1 MSKKKVLVVA
11 ENHNLASGFGTY
23 AKNLLERL
31 HASGKYELA
40 EFAIYM
46 KTSEG
51 KDLPWKVYGNAPEDS
66 DPQEQKDLYN
76 SNANNQCGAWRFDKV
91 VLDFKPD
98 IVLSYRDPWMD
109 MFISKSPLLP
119 YFHWVW
125 MPTVDSDPQ
134 KQSWIEGFAKT
145 DAILCYSEFG
155 IKTLEKDGGHLLN
168 IKGCASPGI
177 DPKIY
182 KPYDKKQIRQELG
195 IDPEAN
201 IVGTVMRN
209 QKRKLFPEL
218 LKSFAKFLKQA
229 PPSIKDNTYLL
240 LHTSYPEKMGWNL
253 GYHISEEEV
262 GGKILT
268 TYVCRNCKRWRVDF
282 FRDSLNY
289 CPHCKSI
296 SCVMPSV
303 GMGLEVPDLV
313 KIYNI
318 MDLYI
323 QYAICE
329 GFGMPQVEATACGV
343 PIAASNY
350 SAMEDV
356 LKWTHGYPINIQK
369 MYRELE
375 TNAERVYPDNDHLIQ
390 ILNYHLTLSPEEKA
404 EKSKQVR
411 EATIARYDWDD
422 CAKVWMDYID
432 TYKPKQLQGHWDH
445 PPQLYQIPENVPDN
459 LTNDQFVEFVY
470 THILNESENAF
481 GYEATK
487 LVRDLNIGAQVEHG
501 IIEPINREKILER
514 FKQQAMNKLVVE
526 RIRGGGATLQN
537 DSFIEMANA
546 NEKSRS

>member
-1 MSKKKVLVVA
+1 MSKKKVLLVA

-31 HASGKYELA
+31 HASGKYEIA

-46 KTSEG
+46 KSSDG
-51 KDLPWKVYGNAPEDS
+51 KDVPWKVYGNAPED
-66 DPQEQKDLYN
+66 DEPDEHKQLYN
-76 SNANNQCGAWRFDKV
+76 SNPNNQFGAWRFDKV

-98 IVLSYRDPWMD
+98 IVLTYRDPWMD

-145 DAILCYSEFG
+145 DAVLCYSEFG
-155 IKTLEKDGGHLLN
+155 VKTLEKDAGHLLN
-168 IKGCASPGI
+168 VVGCASPGI

-182 KPYDKKQIRQELG
+182 KPYDKKQIREELG
-195 IDPEAN
+195 LDPNVN
-201 IVGTVMRN
+201 IIGTVMRN

-218 LKSFAKFLKQA
+218 IKSFSKFLKVA
-229 PPSIKDNTYLL
+229 PPEIKDNTYLL

-262 GGKILT
+262 GGKVLA
-268 TYVCRNCKRWRVDF
+268 TYVCKTCKRWRIDF

-289 CPHCKSI
+289 CPHCKTI

-313 KIYNI
+313 KVYNA
-318 MDLYI
+318 MDLYV

-343 PIAASNY
+343 PIASSNY

-356 LKWTHGYPINIQK
+356 LQWTKGYPVNIQK
-369 MYRELE
+369 MYREVE
-375 TNAERVYPDNDHLIQ
+375 TNAERVFPDNDHLVESMI
-390 ILNYHLTLSPEEKA
+390 NHLMLSPEEKQK
-404 EKSKQVR
+404 KSQEVR
-411 EATIARYDWDD
+411 DATVARYDWDD

-432 TYKPKQLQGHWDH
+432 TYKPKRLQGQWNA
-445 PPQLYQIPENVPDN
+445 PPRPLQIHEQAPEG
-459 LTNDQFVEFVY
+459 LTNEQFVEFLYNAV
-470 THILNESENAF
+470 LLEPDNAF

-487 LVRDLNIGAQVEHG
+487 LVRDLNIGAQVDHG
-501 IIEPINREKILER
+501 VIEPIDRGKLFERCLNQGKNKVILEKIR
-514 FKQQAMNKLVVE
+514 CGQAQLQKETFIEVAN
-526 RIRGGGATLQN
+526 QN
-537 DSFIEMANA
+537 D
-546 NEKSRS
+546 RS

>member
-1 MSKKKVLVVA
+1 MSKKKVLLVA
-11 ENHNLASGFGTY
+11 ENHKLASGFGTY

-46 KTSEG
+46 KSSDG
-51 KDLPWKVYGNAPEDS
+51 KDVPWKVYGNAPEDS
-66 DPQEQKDLYN
+66 EPDEHKQLYN
-76 SNANNQCGAWRFDKV
+76 SNPNNQFGAWRFDKV

-145 DAILCYSEFG
+145 DAVLCYSEFG
-155 IKTLEKDGGHLLN
+155 VKTLEKDAGHLLN
-168 IKGCASPGI
+168 VVGCASPGI

-182 KPYDKKQIRQELG
+182 KPYDKKEIREELG
-195 IDPEAN
+195 LDPNVN
-201 IVGTVMRN
+201 IIGTVMRN

-218 LKSFAKFLKQA
+218 IKSFAKFLKVA
-229 PPSIKDNTYLL
+229 PPEIKDNTYLL

-262 GGKILT
+262 GGKVLA
-268 TYVCRNCKRWRVDF
+268 TYICKTCGRGKIDF

-289 CPHCKSI
+289 CEHCKTI

-313 KIYNI
+313 KVYNA
-318 MDLYI
+318 MDLYV

-343 PIAASNY
+343 PIASTNY

-356 LKWTHGYPINIQK
+356 LQWTKGYPVNIQK
-369 MYRELE
+369 MYREVE
-375 TNAERVYPDNDHLIQ
+375 TNAERVFPDNDHLVEIM
-390 ILNYHLTLSPEEKA
+390 IKHLMLSPEEKQK
-404 EKSKQVR
+404 KSQEVR
-411 EATIARYDWDD
+411 DATVARYDWDD

-432 TYKPKQLQGHWDH
+432 TYKPQSLQGHWES
-445 PPQLYQIPENVPDN
+445 PPKLFQIPEDTPEN
-459 LTNDQFVEFVY
+459 LSNEQFVEFLYYNV
-470 THILNESENAF
+470 LNEPEDAF

-501 IIEPINREKILER
+501 VIEPIDREKI
-514 FKQQAMNKLVVE
+514 FNKCKQQAMNKIVVE
-526 RIRGGGATLQN
+526 KIRSGMANMQPEK
-537 DSFIEMANA
+537 FIELAN
-546 NEKSRS
+546 

>member
-1 MSKKKVLVVA
+1 MSKKKVLLVA

-40 EFAIYM
+40 EFCIYAP
-46 KTSEG
+46 TSMG
-51 KDLPWKVYGNAPEDS
+51 KDLPWKFYGNAPES
-66 DPQEQKDLYN
+66 EDPKEQHDLYN
-76 SNANNQCGAWRFDKV
+76 SNPNNQFGAWRFDKV

-98 IVLSYRDPWMD
+98 IVLTYRDPWMD

-145 DAILCYSEFG
+145 SAILCYSEFG
-155 IKTLEKDGGHLLN
+155 VKTLEKDAGHLLN
-168 IKGCASPGI
+168 IQGCASPGI

-182 KPYDKKQIRQELG
+182 KPYNKQQIRQELG
-195 IDPEAN
+195 IDPNIN

-218 LKSFAKFLKQA
+218 IKSFSQFLKVA
-229 PPSIKDNTYLL
+229 PPEIKDNTFLL

-253 GYHISEEEV
+253 GYHISEEGV
-262 GGKILT
+262 GGKVLA
-268 TYVCRNCKRWRVDF
+268 TYVCRTCKKYRVDF
-282 FRDSLNY
+282 FRDSLNF
-289 CPHCKSI
+289 CPHCKTI

-303 GMGLEVPDLV
+303 SMGLEVPDLV
-313 KIYNI
+313 KVYNV

-343 PIAASNY
+343 PIASSDY

-356 LKWTHGYPINIQK
+356 LRWTKGYPIKIQK

-375 TNAERVYPDNDHLIQ
+375 TNAERVFPDNDHLVEIM
-390 ILNYHLTLSPEEKA
+390 IKHLMLSPEEKA
-404 EKSKQVR
+404 TKSKEVR
-411 EATIARYDWDD
+411 DATVARYDWDD
-422 CAKVWMDYID
+422 CAKVWMNYID
-432 TYKPKQLQGHWDH
+432 TYKSHGLQGHWNN
-445 PPQLYQIPENVPDN
+445 PPQLFEIPQEIPPNLDNEN
-459 LTNDQFVEFVY
+459 FVEFLY
-470 THILNESENAF
+470 TQVVNQPDDSF

-487 LVRDLNIGAQVEHG
+487 LVRDLNIGAIVDHG
-501 IIEPINREKILER
+501 IVEPINRNSIFER
-514 FKQQAMNKLVVE
+514 YKQQAHNKLVVE
-526 RIRGGGATLQN
+526 QLRSGMASMEQ
-537 DSFIEMANA
+537 DSFIKAA
-546 NEKSRS
+546 NENETN

>member
-1 MSKKKVLVVA
+1 MTKKKVLLVA
-11 ENHNLASGFGTY
+11 ENHKLASGFGTY

-31 HASGKYELA
+31 HASDKYELA
-40 EFAIYM
+40 EFGIYAN
-46 KTSEG
+46 SSLG
-51 KDLPWKVYGNAPEDS
+51 KEVPWKFYPNAPDEDE
-66 DPQEQKDLYN
+66 PKEHKDMYN
-76 SNANNQCGAWRFDKV
+76 GNPNNQFGAWRFDKV

-155 IKTLEKDGGHLLN
+155 VKTLEKDAGHLVN

-195 IDPEAN
+195 LDPNIN

-218 LKSFAKFLKQA
+218 IKSFAKFLKVA
-229 PPSIKDNTYLL
+229 PPEIKDNTYLL
-240 LHTSYPEKMGWNL
+240 LHTSYPEKQGWNL
-253 GYHISEEEV
+253 GYHISEEGV
-262 GGKILT
+262 GGRVLS
-268 TYVCRNCKRWRVDF
+268 TYICRTCGSYKVDF

-289 CPHCKSI
+289 CDSCKAI
-296 SCVMPSV
+296 SSVMPSV
-303 GMGLEVPDLV
+303 AVGLEVPDLV
-313 KIYNI
+313 KIYNA
-318 MDLYI
+318 MDLYV

-343 PIAASNY
+343 PIASTNY

-356 LKWTHGYPINIQK
+356 VEWTKGYPINIQK

-375 TNAERVYPDNDHLIQ
+375 TNAERVFPDNDHLIEIMIQ
-390 ILNYHLTLSPEEKA
+390 HLMLSPEEKA
-404 EKSKQVR
+404 AKSQEVR
-411 EATIARYDWDD
+411 EATVARYDWDD

-432 TYKPKQLQGHWDH
+432 TYKPKGLQGKWSV
-445 PPQLYQIPENVPDN
+445 PPRPLQVPEEIQPNLDN
-459 LTNDQFVEFVY
+459 NQFVEWLFNSVI
-470 THILNESENAF
+470 HEPESAF

-487 LVRDLNIGAQVEHG
+487 LVRDLNIGAVVEHG
-501 IIEPINREKILER
+501 IVEPINRENIFNQ
-514 FKQQAMNKLVVE
+514 FKSRAQNQVVVDKLRVGE
-526 RIRGGGATLQN
+526 LSLQ
-537 DSFIEMANA
+537 SEKFIEVAN
-546 NEKSRS
+546 NGKKD

>member
-1 MSKKKVLVVA
+1 MSKKKVLLVA
-11 ENHNLASGFGTY
+11 ENHKLASGFGTY

-46 KTSEG
+46 KSSDG
-51 KDLPWKVYGNAPEDS
+51 HDVPWKVYGNAPEDS
-66 DPQEQKDLYN
+66 EPDEHKQLYN
-76 SNANNQCGAWRFDKV
+76 SNPNNQFGAWRFDKV

-145 DAILCYSEFG
+145 DAVLCYSEFG
-155 IKTLEKDGGHLLN
+155 VKTLEKDAGHLLN
-168 IKGCASPGI
+168 VVGCASPGI

-182 KPYDKKQIRQELG
+182 KPYDKKEIREELG
-195 IDPEAN
+195 LDPNVN
-201 IVGTVMRN
+201 IIGTVMRN

-218 LKSFAKFLKQA
+218 IKSFAKFLKVA
-229 PPSIKDNTYLL
+229 PPEIKDNTYLL

-262 GGKILT
+262 GGKVLA
-268 TYVCRNCKRWRVDF
+268 TYICKTCGRWKIDF

-289 CPHCKSI
+289 CEHCKTI

-313 KIYNI
+313 KVYNA
-318 MDLYI
+318 MDLYV

-343 PIAASNY
+343 PIASTNY

-356 LKWTHGYPINIQK
+356 LQWTKGYPVNIQK
-369 MYRELE
+369 MYREVE
-375 TNAERVYPDNDHLIQ
+375 TNAERVFPDNDHLVEIM
-390 ILNYHLTLSPEEKA
+390 IKHLMLSPEEKQK
-404 EKSKQVR
+404 KSQEVR
-411 EATIARYDWDD
+411 DATVARYDWDD

-432 TYKPKQLQGHWDH
+432 TYKPQSLQGHWES
-445 PPQLYQIPENVPDN
+445 PPKLFQIPEDTPEN
-459 LTNDQFVEFVY
+459 LSNEQFVEFLYYNV
-470 THILNESENAF
+470 LNEPEDAF

-501 IIEPINREKILER
+501 VIEPIDREKI
-514 FKQQAMNKLVVE
+514 FNKCKQQAMNKIVVE
-526 RIRGGGATLQN
+526 KIRSGMANMQPEK
-537 DSFIEMANA
+537 FIELAN
-546 NEKSRS
+546 

>member
-1 MSKKKVLVVA
+1 MSKKKVLLVA

-31 HASGKYELA
+31 HASGKYEVA

-46 KTSEG
+46 KTSDG
-51 KDLPWKVYGNAPEDS
+51 KDLPWKVYGNAPED
-66 DPQEQKDLYN
+66 DEPQEQKDLYN
-76 SNANNQCGAWRFDKV
+76 SNANNQFGAWRFDKV

-155 IKTLEKDGGHLLN
+155 IKTLEKDAGHLLN

-195 IDPEAN
+195 LDPNVN

-218 LKSFAKFLKQA
+218 IKSFAKFLKVA
-229 PPSIKDNTYLL
+229 PPEIKDNTYLL

-253 GYHISEEEV
+253 GYHISEEGV
-262 GGKILT
+262 GGKVLT
-268 TYVCRNCKRWRVDF
+268 TYVCKNCKKWRVDF

-289 CPHCKSI
+289 CKDCNSI

-303 GMGLEVPDLV
+303 GLGLNVEDLV
-313 KIYNI
+313 KVYNI
-318 MDLYI
+318 MDLYV

-343 PIAASNY
+343 PIASTNY

-356 LKWTHGYPINIQK
+356 LQWTKGYPIKIQK

-375 TNAERVYPDNDHLIQ
+375 TNAERVFPDNDHLVEIM
-390 ILNYHLTLSPEEKA
+390 INHLMLSPEEKA
-404 EKSKQVR
+404 AKSQEVR
-411 EATIARYDWDD
+411 QATIERYDWDD
-422 CAKVWMDYID
+422 CAKAWMDYID
-432 TYKPKQLQGHWDH
+432 TYKPHNLQGVWDN
-445 PPQLYQIPENVPDN
+445 PPTLFNIPEQMPQNLGHEQFVQYLYQDIIHEPDSA
-459 LTNDQFVEFVY
+459 Y
-470 THILNESENAF
+470 

-487 LVRDLNIGAQVEHG
+487 LIRDLNIGAIVEHG
-501 IIEPINREKILER
+501 VIEPVNKDQIFQRYK
-514 FKQQAMNKLVVE
+514 AMAQNKLVVE
-526 RIRGGGATLQN
+526 KIRSGMATLQN
-537 DSFIEMANA
+537 DTFIEMANE
-546 NEKSRS
+546 NDRN

>member
-1 MSKKKVLVVA
+1 MSKKKVLLVA

-40 EFAIYM
+40 EFGIYAN
-46 KTSEG
+46 TSMAKEV
-51 KDLPWKVYGNAPEDS
+51 PWKFYANAPDED
-66 DPQEQKDLYN
+66 DPQDQKDFYN
-76 SNANNQCGAWRFDKV
+76 SNANNQFGGWRFDKV
-91 VLDFKPD
+91 ILDFKPD

-134 KQSWIEGFAKT
+134 KQGWIEGFAKT

-155 IKTLEKDGGHLLN
+155 IKTLEKDAGHLLN

-182 KPYDKKQIRQELG
+182 KPYDKKEIRRELG
-195 IDPEAN
+195 LREDVN

-218 LKSFAKFLKQA
+218 IKSFAKFLKVA
-229 PPSIKDNTYLL
+229 PPEIKDNTYLF

-253 GYHISEEEV
+253 GYHIAEEGV
-262 GGKILT
+262 GGRVLT
-268 TYVCRNCKRWRVDF
+268 TYVCKNCKKWKIDL

-289 CPHCKSI
+289 CDSCKSI
-296 SCVMPSV
+296 SAVMPSV
-303 GMGLEVPDLV
+303 AFGLEVPDLV
-313 KIYNI
+313 KIYNA
-318 MDLYI
+318 MDLYV

-343 PIAASNY
+343 PIASTNY

-356 LKWTHGYPINIQK
+356 LEWTKGYPIRIQK

-375 TNAERVYPDNDHLIQ
+375 TNAERVFPDNDHLVEI
-390 ILNYHLTLSPEEKA
+390 IINHLMLSPEEKA
-404 EKSKQVR
+404 KKSQEVR
-411 EATIARYDWDD
+411 DATVARYDWDD
-422 CAKVWMDYID
+422 CAKAWMDYID
-432 TYKPKQLQGHWDH
+432 TYNPKGLQGKWNA
-445 PPQLYQIPENVPDN
+445 PPQIFNIPDKMPENLN
-459 LTNDQFVEFVY
+459 NTQFVEWLF
-470 THILNESENAF
+470 NEVQNEPNNAF

-487 LVRDLNIGAQVEHG
+487 LLRDLNIGAIVEHG
-501 IIEPINREKILER
+501 IVQPINRQKVFEDFQKKGENRNLVEKLRVKMVAITPD
-514 FKQQAMNKLVVE
+514 K
-526 RIRGGGATLQN
+526 
-537 DSFIEMANA
+537 FIEVA
-546 NEKSRS
+546 NEKN

>member
-1 MSKKKVLVVA
+1 MSKKKVLLVA
-11 ENHNLASGFGTY
+11 ENQKLASGFGTY

-46 KTSEG
+46 KSSDG
-51 KDLPWKVYGNAPEDS
+51 KDVPWKVYGNAPEDS
-66 DPQEQKDLYN
+66 EPDEHKQLYI
-76 SNANNQCGAWRFDKV
+76 SNPNNQFGAWRFDKV

-145 DAILCYSEFG
+145 DAVLCYSEFG
-155 IKTLEKDGGHLLN
+155 VKTLEKDAGHLLN
-168 IKGCASPGI
+168 VVGCASPGI

-182 KPYDKKQIRQELG
+182 KPYDKKEIREELG
-195 IDPEAN
+195 LDPNVN
-201 IVGTVMRN
+201 IIGTVMRN

-218 LKSFAKFLKQA
+218 IKSFAKFLKVA
-229 PPSIKDNTYLL
+229 PPEIKDNTYLL

-262 GGKILT
+262 GGKVLA
-268 TYVCRNCKRWRVDF
+268 TYICKTCGRWKIDF

-289 CPHCKSI
+289 CEHCKTI

-313 KIYNI
+313 KVYNA
-318 MDLYI
+318 MDLYV

-343 PIAASNY
+343 PIASTNY

-356 LKWTHGYPINIQK
+356 LQWTKGYPVNIQK
-369 MYRELE
+369 MYREVE
-375 TNAERVYPDNDHLIQ
+375 TNAERVFPDNDHLVEIM
-390 ILNYHLTLSPEEKA
+390 IKHLMLSPEEKQK
-404 EKSKQVR
+404 KSQEVR
-411 EATIARYDWDD
+411 DATVARYDWDD

-432 TYKPKQLQGHWDH
+432 TYKPQSLQGHWES
-445 PPQLYQIPENVPDN
+445 PPKLFQIPEDTPEN
-459 LTNDQFVEFVY
+459 LSNEQFVEFLYYNV
-470 THILNESENAF
+470 LNEPEDAF

-501 IIEPINREKILER
+501 VIEPIDREKI
-514 FKQQAMNKLVVE
+514 FNKCKQQAMNKIVVE
-526 RIRGGGATLQN
+526 KIRSGMANMQPEK
-537 DSFIEMANA
+537 FIELAN
-546 NEKSRS
+546 

>member
-1 MSKKKVLVVA
+1 MSKKKVLLVA
-11 ENHNLASGFGTY
+11 ENQNLASGFGTY

-31 HASGKYELA
+31 HASGKYEIA

-46 KTSEG
+46 KSSDG
-51 KDLPWKVYGNAPEDS
+51 KDVPWKVYGNAPEDS
-66 DPQEQKDLYN
+66 EPDEHKQLYN
-76 SNANNQCGAWRFDKV
+76 SNPNNQFGAWRFDKV

-145 DAILCYSEFG
+145 DAVLCYSEFG
-155 IKTLEKDGGHLLN
+155 VKTLEKDAGHLLN
-168 IKGCASPGI
+168 VAGCASPGI

-182 KPYDKKQIRQELG
+182 KPYDKKQIREELG
-195 IDPEAN
+195 LDPNVN
-201 IVGTVMRN
+201 IIGTVMRN

-218 LKSFAKFLKQA
+218 IKSFAKFLKVA
-229 PPSIKDNTYLL
+229 PPEIKDNTYLL

-262 GGKILT
+262 GGKVLA
-268 TYVCRNCKRWRVDF
+268 TYICKTCGRWKIDF

-289 CPHCKSI
+289 CEHCKTI

-303 GMGLEVPDLV
+303 GMGLKVPDLV
-313 KIYNI
+313 KIYNA
-318 MDLYI
+318 MDLYV

-343 PIAASNY
+343 PIASSNY

-356 LKWTHGYPINIQK
+356 VRWTKGYPINIQK
-369 MYRELE
+369 MYREVE
-375 TNAERVYPDNDHLIQ
+375 TNAERVFPDNDHLVDTMIK
-390 ILNYHLTLSPEEKA
+390 HLMLSPEEKQK
-404 EKSKQVR
+404 KSQEVR
-411 EATIARYDWDD
+411 DATVSRYDWDD

-432 TYKPKQLQGHWDH
+432 TYKPKILQGKWDA
-445 PPQLYQIPENVPDN
+445 PPRPMQIHEKAPEG
-459 LTNDQFVEFVY
+459 LTNEQFVEFIYNAV
-470 THILNESENAF
+470 LLEPDNAF

-501 IIEPINREKILER
+501 VIEPIDREKLFERSLNQGKNKVILEKLR
-514 FKQQAMNKLVVE
+514 CGQAQ
-526 RIRGGGATLQN
+526 LQEET
-537 DSFIEMANA
+537 FIKVA
-546 NEKSRS
+546 NENDRS

>member
-1 MSKKKVLVVA
+1 MSKKKVLLVA

-40 EFAIYM
+40 EFCIYAPPSM
-46 KTSEG
+46 G
-51 KDLPWKVYGNAPEDS
+51 KEVPWKFYGNAPEES
-66 DPQEQKDLYN
+66 DPQDQKDLYN
-76 SNANNQCGAWRFDKV
+76 GNPNNQFGAWRFDKV

-98 IVLSYRDPWMD
+98 IVLTYRDPWMD

-155 IKTLEKDGGHLLN
+155 IKTLEKDAGHLLN
-168 IKGCASPGI
+168 VVGCASPGI

-195 IDPEAN
+195 LLPDIN

-218 LKSFAKFLKQA
+218 IKSFSKFLKVA
-229 PPSIKDNTYLL
+229 PPEIKDNTYLL

-253 GYHISEEEV
+253 GYHISEEEI
-262 GGKILT
+262 GGKVLS
-268 TYVCRNCKRWRVDF
+268 TYICKNCKKWRIDF

-289 CPHCKSI
+289 CHDCKAI

-313 KIYNI
+313 KIYNV
-318 MDLYI
+318 MDLYV

-343 PIAASNY
+343 PIASSNY

-356 LKWTHGYPINIQK
+356 IEWTKGYPIKIQK

-375 TNAERVYPDNDHLIQ
+375 TNAERVFPDNDHLVETMIH
-390 ILNYHLTLSPEEKA
+390 HLMLSTEEKA
-404 EKSKQVR
+404 NKSAEVR
-411 EATIARYDWDD
+411 QATIERYDWDD

-432 TYKPKQLQGHWDH
+432 TYTPKKLQGKWNA
-445 PPQLYQIPENVPDN
+445 PPHLFNIPSNMPEN
-459 LTNDQFVEFVY
+459 LSNDQFVEFLYSNV
-470 THILNESENAF
+470 LNEPENTY

-487 LVRDLNIGAQVEHG
+487 LVRDLNIGAVVDHGVVEPIKRENIFNQYKTRG
-501 IIEPINREKILER
+501 ENKLIIEKIR
-514 FKQQAMNKLVVE
+514 CGIASMAPDK
-526 RIRGGGATLQN
+526 
-537 DSFIEMANA
+537 FIEVANG
-546 NEKSRS
+546 K

>member
-1 MSKKKVLVVA
+1 MSKKKVLLVA
-11 ENHNLASGFGTY
+11 ENHKLASGFGTY

-46 KTSEG
+46 KSSDG
-51 KDLPWKVYGNAPEDS
+51 KDVPWKVYGNAPEDS
-66 DPQEQKDLYN
+66 EPDEHKQLYN
-76 SNANNQCGAWRFDKV
+76 SNPNNQFGAWRFDKV

-145 DAILCYSEFG
+145 DAVLCYSEFG
-155 IKTLEKDGGHLLN
+155 VKTLEKDAGHLLN
-168 IKGCASPGI
+168 VVGCASPGI

-182 KPYDKKQIRQELG
+182 KPYDKKEIREELG
-195 IDPEAN
+195 LDPNVN
-201 IVGTVMRN
+201 IIGTVMRN

-218 LKSFAKFLKQA
+218 IKSFAKFLKVA
-229 PPSIKDNTYLL
+229 PPEIKDNTYLL

-253 GYHISEEEV
+253 GYHISEEQV
-262 GGKILT
+262 GGKVLA
-268 TYVCRNCKRWRVDF
+268 TYICKTCKRWRIDF

-289 CPHCKSI
+289 CPHCKTI

-313 KIYNI
+313 KVYNA
-318 MDLYI
+318 MDLYV

-343 PIAASNY
+343 PIASANY

-356 LKWTHGYPINIQK
+356 LQWTKGYPVNIQK
-369 MYRELE
+369 MYREVE
-375 TNAERVYPDNDHLIQ
+375 TNAERVFPDNDHLVEIM
-390 ILNYHLTLSPEEKA
+390 IKHLMLSPEEKQK
-404 EKSKQVR
+404 KSQEVR
-411 EATIARYDWDD
+411 DATVARYDWDD

-432 TYKPKQLQGHWDH
+432 TYKPKKLQGQWNA
-445 PPQLYQIPENVPDN
+445 PPRPLQIHEQVPEG
-459 LTNDQFVEFVY
+459 LTNEQFVEFLYNAV
-470 THILNESENAF
+470 LLEPDNAF

-487 LVRDLNIGAQVEHG
+487 LVRDLNIGAQVDHG
-501 IIEPINREKILER
+501 VIEPIDRDKLFETFLNQGKNKIIVEKIR
-514 FKQQAMNKLVVE
+514 CGQAQ
-526 RIRGGGATLQN
+526 LQKET
-537 DSFIEMANA
+537 FIEVANH
-546 NEKSRS
+546 NDRS

>member
-40 EFAIYM
+40 EFGIYM

-51 KDLPWKVYGNAPEDS
+51 KNVPWKLYGNAPEDD

-76 SNANNQCGAWRFDKV
+76 SNANNQFGAWRFDKV
-91 VLDFKPD
+91 ILDFKPD

-109 MFISKSPLLP
+109 MYISKSPLLP
-119 YFHWVW
+119 FFHWVW

-155 IKTLEKDGGHLLN
+155 EKTLEKDAGHLLN
-168 IKGCASPGI
+168 VIGCASPGI
-177 DPKIY
+177 DPNIY

-195 IDPEAN
+195 LDPNIN

-218 LKSFAKFLKQA
+218 IKSFSKFLKTA
-229 PPSIKDNTYLL
+229 PPEIKDNTYLL

-262 GGKILT
+262 GGKILA
-268 TYVCRNCKRWRVDF
+268 TYVCKSCRKWRVDF

-289 CPHCKSI
+289 CPDCKSI

-313 KIYNI
+313 KIYNA
-318 MDLYI
+318 MDLYV

-343 PIAASNY
+343 PIASTDY

-356 LKWTHGYPINIQK
+356 LQWTKGYPIRIQK

-375 TNAERVYPDNDHLIQ
+375 TNAERVFPDNDHLVEIM
-390 ILNYHLTLSPEEKA
+390 INHLMLSPDEKA
-404 EKSKQVR
+404 AKSQEVR
-411 EATIARYDWDD
+411 DATVARYDWDD

-432 TYKPKQLQGHWDH
+432 TYKPKELQGRWDA
-445 PPQLYQIPENVPDN
+445 PPMYGPIPEQMPEGLANE
-459 LTNDQFVEFVY
+459 QFVEY
-470 THILNESENAF
+470 LYNAVLLEPNNSF

-487 LVRDLNIGAQVEHG
+487 LVRDLNIGAVVDHG
-501 IIEPINREKILER
+501 IVEPINRESVLQKCINQG
-514 FKQQAMNKLVVE
+514 KNKAIVDS
-526 RIRGGGATLQN
+526 IRSGRATLQQ
-537 DSFIEMANA
+537 DRFIKEA
-546 NEKSRS
+546 NENYGH

>member
-1 MSKKKVLVVA
+1 MSKKKVLLVA

-46 KTSEG
+46 KSSDG
-51 KDLPWKVYGNAPEDS
+51 KDVPWKVYGNAPEDNEP
-66 DPQEQKDLYN
+66 DEQKQLYN
-76 SNANNQCGAWRFDKV
+76 SNPNNQFGAWRFDKV

-155 IKTLEKDGGHLLN
+155 EKTLEKDAGHLLN
-168 IKGCASPGI
+168 VKGCASPGI

-195 IDPEAN
+195 LDPNVN

-218 LKSFAKFLKQA
+218 IKSFSKFLKVA
-229 PPSIKDNTYLL
+229 PPEIKDNTYLL

-268 TYVCRNCKRWRVDF
+268 TYVCKNCKKWRVDF

-289 CPHCKSI
+289 CPDCKTI

-303 GMGLEVPDLV
+303 GMGLEVSDLV
-313 KIYNI
+313 KIYNS
-318 MDLYI
+318 MDLYV

-343 PIAASNY
+343 PIASTNY

-356 LKWTHGYPINIQK
+356 LEWTKGYPIRIQK

-375 TNAERVYPDNDHLIQ
+375 TNAERVFPDNDHLVEIM
-390 ILNYHLTLSPEEKA
+390 INHLMLSPEEKA
-404 EKSKQVR
+404 AKSQEVR
-411 EATIARYDWDD
+411 EATVARYDWDD

-432 TYKPKQLQGHWDH
+432 TYEATGLQGRWNA
-445 PPQLYQIPENVPDN
+445 PPRAIQLHEQMPEG
-459 LTNDQFVEFVY
+459 LTNEQFVEFLYNAV
-470 THILNESENAF
+470 LLEPDNAF

-487 LVRDLNIGAQVEHG
+487 LVRDLNIGAVVEHG
-501 IIEPINREKILER
+501 VIEPIDRQKLFERSLNQGKNKIVVEKIR
-514 FKQQAMNKLVVE
+514 SGQAQLQPDTFIEVAN
-526 RIRGGGATLQN
+526 QN
-537 DSFIEMANA
+537 D
-546 NEKSRS
+546 RS

>member
-1 MSKKKVLVVA
+1 MTKKKVLLVA
-11 ENHNLASGFGTY
+11 ENHKLASGFGTY

-31 HASGKYELA
+31 HASDKYELA
-40 EFAIYM
+40 EFGIYAN
-46 KTSEG
+46 SSLG
-51 KDLPWKVYGNAPEDS
+51 KEVPWKFYPNAPDEDE
-66 DPQEQKDLYN
+66 PKEHKDMYN
-76 SNANNQCGAWRFDKV
+76 GNPNNQFGAWRFDKV

-155 IKTLEKDGGHLLN
+155 VKTLEKDAGHLVN

-195 IDPEAN
+195 LDPNIN

-218 LKSFAKFLKQA
+218 IKSFAKFLKVA
-229 PPSIKDNTYLL
+229 PPEIKDNTYLL
-240 LHTSYPEKMGWNL
+240 LHTSYPEKQGWNL
-253 GYHISEEEV
+253 GYHISEEGV
-262 GGKILT
+262 GGRVLS
-268 TYVCRNCKRWRVDF
+268 TYICRTCGNYKVDF

-289 CPHCKSI
+289 CDSCKAI
-296 SCVMPSV
+296 SSVMPSV
-303 GMGLEVPDLV
+303 AVGLEVPDLV
-313 KIYNI
+313 KIYNA
-318 MDLYI
+318 MDLYV

-343 PIAASNY
+343 PIASTNY

-356 LKWTHGYPINIQK
+356 VEWTKGYPINIQK

-375 TNAERVYPDNDHLIQ
+375 TNAERVFPDNDHLIEIMIQ
-390 ILNYHLTLSPEEKA
+390 YLMLSPEEKA
-404 EKSKQVR
+404 AKSQEVR
-411 EATIARYDWDD
+411 KATVARYDWDD

-432 TYKPKQLQGHWDH
+432 TYKPKGLQGKWSV
-445 PPQLYQIPENVPDN
+445 PPRPLQVPEEIPPNLDN
-459 LTNDQFVEFVY
+459 NQFVEWLFNSVI
-470 THILNESENAF
+470 HEPESAF

-487 LVRDLNIGAQVEHG
+487 LVRDLNIGAVVEHG
-501 IIEPINREKILER
+501 IVEPINRENIFNQ
-514 FKQQAMNKLVVE
+514 FKSRAQNQVVVDKLRVGE
-526 RIRGGGATLQN
+526 LSLQ
-537 DSFIEMANA
+537 SEKFIEVAN
-546 NEKSRS
+546 NGKKD

>member
-1 MSKKKVLVVA
+1 MSKKKVLLVA
-11 ENHNLASGFGTY
+11 ENHKLASGFGTY

-40 EFAIYM
+40 EFGIYCNSSM
-46 KTSEG
+46 AKEV
-51 KDLPWKVYGNAPEDS
+51 PWKFYPNAPDED
-66 DPQEQKDLYN
+66 DPQEQKDIYN
-76 SNANNQCGAWRFDKV
+76 GNPNNQFGAWRFDKV

-145 DAILCYSEFG
+145 DAVLCYSEFG
-155 IKTLEKDGGHLLN
+155 EKTLEKDAGHLLN
-168 IKGCASPGI
+168 VVGCASPGI

-195 IDPEAN
+195 LDPNIN

-218 LKSFAKFLKQA
+218 IKSFAQFLKVA
-229 PPSIKDNTYLL
+229 PPEIKDNTYLL
-240 LHTSYPEKMGWNL
+240 LHTSYPEKQGWNL
-253 GYHISEEEV
+253 GYHISEEGV
-262 GGKILT
+262 GGRVLS
-268 TYVCRNCKRWRVDF
+268 TYICKTCGRWKVDF
-282 FRDSLNY
+282 FRDTLNY
-289 CPHCKSI
+289 CEHCKTI

-303 GMGLEVPDLV
+303 AMGLEVPDLV

-318 MDLYI
+318 MDLYV

-343 PIAASNY
+343 PIASSNY

-356 LKWTHGYPINIQK
+356 LRWTKGYPINIQK

-375 TNAERVYPDNDHLIQ
+375 TNAERVFPDNDHLVEIM
-390 ILNYHLTLSPEEKA
+390 INHLMLSPEEKLK
-404 EKSKQVR
+404 KSQEVR
-411 EATIARYDWDD
+411 EATVARYDWDD

-432 TYKPKQLQGHWDH
+432 TYKPKMLQGKWSI
-445 PPQLYQIPENVPDN
+445 PPRPMEIPNSIPDN
-459 LTNDQFVEFVY
+459 LDNNQFVEWLYNAVL
-470 THILNESENAF
+470 HQPESAF

-487 LVRDLNIGAQVEHG
+487 LVRDLNIGAIVDHG
-501 IIEPINREKILER
+501 VVEPIDRNQIFQQHKMRAENKAVTDKIRTGQLALAPEK
-514 FKQQAMNKLVVE
+514 
-526 RIRGGGATLQN
+526 
-537 DSFIEMANA
+537 FIGVANGQK
-546 NEKSRS
+546 N

>member
-1 MSKKKVLVVA
+1 MSKKKVLLVA

-46 KTSEG
+46 KSSDG
-51 KDLPWKVYGNAPEDS
+51 KDVPWKVYGNAPEDNEP
-66 DPQEQKDLYN
+66 DEQKQLYN
-76 SNANNQCGAWRFDKV
+76 SNPNNQFGAWRFDKV

-109 MFISKSPLLP
+109 MYISKSPLLP

-155 IKTLEKDGGHLLN
+155 EKTLEKDAGHLLN
-168 IKGCASPGI
+168 VKGCASPGI

-195 IDPEAN
+195 LDPNVN

-218 LKSFAKFLKQA
+218 IKSFSKFLKVA
-229 PPSIKDNTYLL
+229 PPEIKDNTYLL

-268 TYVCRNCKRWRVDF
+268 TYVCKNCKKWRVDF

-289 CPHCKSI
+289 CPNCKTI

-303 GMGLEVPDLV
+303 GMGLEVSDLV
-313 KIYNI
+313 KIYNS
-318 MDLYI
+318 MDLYV

-343 PIAASNY
+343 PIASTNY

-356 LKWTHGYPINIQK
+356 LEWTKGYPIRIQK

-375 TNAERVYPDNDHLIQ
+375 TNAERVFPDNDHLVEIM
-390 ILNYHLTLSPEEKA
+390 INHLMLSPEEKA
-404 EKSKQVR
+404 AKSQEVR
-411 EATIARYDWDD
+411 EATVARYDWDD

-432 TYKPKQLQGHWDH
+432 TYEATGLQGRWNA
-445 PPQLYQIPENVPDN
+445 PPRAMQLHEQMPEG
-459 LTNDQFVEFVY
+459 LTNEQFVEFLYNAV
-470 THILNESENAF
+470 LLEPDNAF

-487 LVRDLNIGAQVEHG
+487 LVRDLNIGAVVEHG
-501 IIEPINREKILER
+501 VIEPIDRQKLFERSLNQGKNKIVVEKIR
-514 FKQQAMNKLVVE
+514 SGQAQLQPDTFIEVAN
-526 RIRGGGATLQN
+526 QN
-537 DSFIEMANA
+537 D
-546 NEKSRS
+546 RS

>member
-1 MSKKKVLVVA
+1 MTKKKVLLVA
-11 ENHNLASGFGTY
+11 ENHKLASGFGTY

-31 HASGKYELA
+31 HASDKYELA
-40 EFAIYM
+40 EFGIYAN
-46 KTSEG
+46 SSLG
-51 KDLPWKVYGNAPEDS
+51 KEVPWKFYPNAPDEDE
-66 DPQEQKDLYN
+66 PKEHKDMYN
-76 SNANNQCGAWRFDKV
+76 GNPNNQFGAWRFDKV

-155 IKTLEKDGGHLLN
+155 VKTLEKDAGHLVN

-195 IDPEAN
+195 LDPNIN

-218 LKSFAKFLKQA
+218 IKSFAKFLKVA
-229 PPSIKDNTYLL
+229 PPEIKDNTYLL
-240 LHTSYPEKMGWNL
+240 LHTSYPEKQGWNL
-253 GYHISEEEV
+253 GYHISEEGV
-262 GGKILT
+262 GGRVLS
-268 TYVCRNCKRWRVDF
+268 TYICRTCGNYKVDF

-289 CPHCKSI
+289 CDSCKAI
-296 SCVMPSV
+296 SSVMPSV
-303 GMGLEVPDLV
+303 AVGLEVPDLV
-313 KIYNI
+313 KIYNA
-318 MDLYI
+318 MDLYV

-343 PIAASNY
+343 PIASTNY

-356 LKWTHGYPINIQK
+356 VEWTKGYPINIQK

-375 TNAERVYPDNDHLIQ
+375 TNAERVFPDNDHLIEIMIQ
-390 ILNYHLTLSPEEKA
+390 YLMLSPEEKA
-404 EKSKQVR
+404 AKSQEVR
-411 EATIARYDWDD
+411 EATVARYDWDD

-432 TYKPKQLQGHWDH
+432 TYKPKGLQGKWSV
-445 PPQLYQIPENVPDN
+445 PPRPLQVPEEIPPNLDN
-459 LTNDQFVEFVY
+459 NQFVEWLFNSVI
-470 THILNESENAF
+470 HEPESAF

-487 LVRDLNIGAQVEHG
+487 LVRDLNIGAVVEHG
-501 IIEPINREKILER
+501 IVEPINRENIFNQ
-514 FKQQAMNKLVVE
+514 FKSRAQNQVVVDKLRVGE
-526 RIRGGGATLQN
+526 LSLQ
-537 DSFIEMANA
+537 SEKFIEVANG
-546 NEKSRS
+546 KKD

>member
-40 EFAIYM
+40 EFGIYM

-51 KDLPWKVYGNAPEDS
+51 KNVPWKLYGNAPEDD

-76 SNANNQCGAWRFDKV
+76 SNANNQFGAWRFDKV
-91 VLDFKPD
+91 ILDFKPD

-109 MFISKSPLLP
+109 MYISKSPLLP
-119 YFHWVW
+119 FFHWVW

-155 IKTLEKDGGHLLN
+155 EKTLEKDAGHLLN
-168 IKGCASPGI
+168 VIGCASPGI
-177 DPKIY
+177 DPNIY

-195 IDPEAN
+195 LDPNIN

-218 LKSFAKFLKQA
+218 IKSFSKFLKTA
-229 PPSIKDNTYLL
+229 PPEIKDNTYLL

-262 GGKILT
+262 GGKILA
-268 TYVCRNCKRWRVDF
+268 TYVCKSCRKWRVDF

-289 CPHCKSI
+289 CPDCKSI

-313 KIYNI
+313 KIYNA
-318 MDLYI
+318 MDLYV

-343 PIAASNY
+343 PIASTDY

-356 LKWTHGYPINIQK
+356 LQWTKGYPIRIQK

-375 TNAERVYPDNDHLIQ
+375 TNAERVFPDNDHLVEIM
-390 ILNYHLTLSPEEKA
+390 INHLMLSPEEKA
-404 EKSKQVR
+404 AKSQEVR
-411 EATIARYDWDD
+411 DATVARYDWDD

-432 TYKPKQLQGHWDH
+432 TYKPKELQGRWDA
-445 PPQLYQIPENVPDN
+445 PPMYGPIPEQMPEGLANE
-459 LTNDQFVEFVY
+459 QFVEY
-470 THILNESENAF
+470 LYNAVLLEPNNSF

-487 LVRDLNIGAQVEHG
+487 LVRDLNIGAVVDHG
-501 IIEPINREKILER
+501 IVEPINRESVLQKCINQG
-514 FKQQAMNKLVVE
+514 KNKAIVDS
-526 RIRGGGATLQN
+526 IRSGRATLQQ
-537 DSFIEMANA
+537 DRFIKEA
-546 NEKSRS
+546 NENYGH

>member
-11 ENHNLASGFGTY
+11 ENHTLASGFGTY

-31 HASGKYELA
+31 YASDKYEVA
-40 EFAIYM
+40 EFGIYCN
-46 KTSEG
+46 SSLG
-51 KDLPWKVYGNAPEDS
+51 KQVPWKFYPNAPDEDDS
-66 DPQEQKDLYN
+66 QEHKDMYN
-76 SNANNQCGAWRFDKV
+76 SNPNNQFGAWRFDKV
-91 VLDFKPD
+91 LLDFKPD
-98 IVLSYRDPWMD
+98 IVLTYRDPWMD
-109 MFISKSPLLP
+109 MYVSKSPLLP

-155 IKTLEKDGGHLLN
+155 VKTLEKDAGHLLN
-168 IKGCASPGI
+168 VVGCASPGI

-195 IDPEAN
+195 LDPNIN

-218 LKSFAKFLKQA
+218 IKAFSKFLKVA
-229 PPSIKDNTYLL
+229 PPEIKDNTYLL
-240 LHTSYPEKMGWNL
+240 LHTSYPEKQGWNL
-253 GYHISEEEV
+253 GYHISEEHV
-262 GGKILT
+262 GGKVLA
-268 TYVCRNCKRWRVDF
+268 TYICKNCRKYKIDF

-289 CPHCKSI
+289 CENCKAI
-296 SCVMPSV
+296 SSVMPSV
-303 GMGLEVPDLV
+303 AMGLEVPDLV
-313 KIYNI
+313 KIYNS
-318 MDLYI
+318 MDLYV

-356 LKWTHGYPINIQK
+356 LQWTKGYPIKIQK

-375 TNAERVYPDNDHLIQ
+375 TNAERVFPDNDHLVEIM
-390 ILNYHLTLSPEEKA
+390 INHLMLSPEEKA
-404 EKSKQVR
+404 KKSAEVR
-411 EATIARYDWDD
+411 QATIERYDWDD

-432 TYKPKQLQGHWDH
+432 TYKPHGLQGHWNA
-445 PPQLYQIPENVPDN
+445 PPNINEVPQSIPPNLDN
-459 LTNDQFVEFVY
+459 NQFVEWLFTAV
-470 THILNESENAF
+470 LRQPESSY

-487 LVRDLNIGAQVEHG
+487 LVRDLNIGAIVDHG
-501 IIEPINREKILER
+501 IVEPINRENIFQQ
-514 FKQQAMNKLVVE
+514 FKSRAENQLVVE
-526 RIRGGGATLQN
+526 KLRVGQLSLVE
-537 DSFIEMANA
+537 DKFIGVANG
-546 NEKSRS
+546 K

>member
-1 MSKKKVLVVA
+1 MSKKKVLLVA

-31 HASGKYELA
+31 HASGKYEIA

-46 KTSEG
+46 KSSDG
-51 KDLPWKVYGNAPEDS
+51 KDVPWKVYGNAPED
-66 DPQEQKDLYN
+66 DEPDEHKQLYN
-76 SNANNQCGAWRFDKV
+76 SNPNNQFGAWRFDKV

-98 IVLSYRDPWMD
+98 IVLTYRDPWMD

-155 IKTLEKDGGHLLN
+155 VKTLEKDAGHLLN
-168 IKGCASPGI
+168 VVGCASPGI

-182 KPYDKKQIRQELG
+182 KPYDKKQIREELG
-195 IDPEAN
+195 LDPNVN
-201 IVGTVMRN
+201 IIGTVMRN

-218 LKSFAKFLKQA
+218 IKSFSKFLKVA
-229 PPSIKDNTYLL
+229 PPEIKDNTYLL

-262 GGKILT
+262 GGKVLA
-268 TYVCRNCKRWRVDF
+268 TYVCKTCKRWRIDF

-289 CPHCKSI
+289 CPHCKTI

-313 KIYNI
+313 KVYNA
-318 MDLYI
+318 MDLYV

-343 PIAASNY
+343 PIASSNY

-356 LKWTHGYPINIQK
+356 LQWTKGYPVNIQK
-369 MYRELE
+369 MYREVE
-375 TNAERVYPDNDHLIQ
+375 TNAERVFPDNDHLVEIM
-390 ILNYHLTLSPEEKA
+390 INHLMLSPEEKQK
-404 EKSKQVR
+404 KSQEVR
-411 EATIARYDWDD
+411 DATVARYDWDD

-432 TYKPKQLQGHWDH
+432 TYKPQTLQGHWES
-445 PPQLYQIPENVPDN
+445 PPKLFDIPENIPEN
-459 LTNDQFVEFVY
+459 LSNEQFVEFLYSAV
-470 THILNESENAF
+470 LLEPENAF

-487 LVRDLNIGAQVEHG
+487 LVRDLNIGAQVDHG
-501 IIEPINREKILER
+501 IIEPIDREKI
-514 FKQQAMNKLVVE
+514 FNKCKQQAMNKIILEKVRSGMANMQPE
-526 RIRGGGATLQN
+526 K
-537 DSFIEMANA
+537 FIEVTNQ
-546 NEKSRS
+546 NERN

>member
-1 MSKKKVLVVA
+1 MSKKKVLLVA

-31 HASGKYELA
+31 HASGKYEIA

-46 KTSEG
+46 KSSDG
-51 KDLPWKVYGNAPEDS
+51 KDVPWKVYGNAPEDS
-66 DPQEQKDLYN
+66 EPDEHKQLYN
-76 SNANNQCGAWRFDKV
+76 SNPNNQFGAWRFDKV

-145 DAILCYSEFG
+145 DAVLCYSEFG
-155 IKTLEKDGGHLLN
+155 VKTLEKDAGHLLN
-168 IKGCASPGI
+168 VVGCASPGI

-182 KPYDKKQIRQELG
+182 KPYDKKEIREELG
-195 IDPEAN
+195 LDPNVN
-201 IVGTVMRN
+201 IIGTVMRN

-218 LKSFAKFLKQA
+218 IKSFAKFLKVA
-229 PPSIKDNTYLL
+229 PPEIKDNTYLL

-253 GYHISEEEV
+253 GYHISEEQV
-262 GGKILT
+262 GGKVLA
-268 TYVCRNCKRWRVDF
+268 TYICKTCKRWRIDF

-289 CPHCKSI
+289 CPHCKTI

-313 KIYNI
+313 KVYNA
-318 MDLYI
+318 MDLYV

-343 PIAASNY
+343 PIASANY

-356 LKWTHGYPINIQK
+356 LQWTKGYPVNIQK
-369 MYRELE
+369 MYREVE
-375 TNAERVYPDNDHLIQ
+375 TNAERVFPDNDHLVEIM
-390 ILNYHLTLSPEEKA
+390 IKHLMLSPEEKQK
-404 EKSKQVR
+404 KSQEVR
-411 EATIARYDWDD
+411 DATVARYDWDD

-432 TYKPKQLQGHWDH
+432 TYKPKKLQGQWNA
-445 PPQLYQIPENVPDN
+445 PPRPLQIHEQVPEG
-459 LTNDQFVEFVY
+459 LTNEQFVEFLYNAV
-470 THILNESENAF
+470 LLEPDNAF

-487 LVRDLNIGAQVEHG
+487 LVRDLNIGAQVDHG
-501 IIEPINREKILER
+501 VIEPIDRDKLFETFLNQGKNKIIVEKIR
-514 FKQQAMNKLVVE
+514 CGQAQ
-526 RIRGGGATLQN
+526 LQKET
-537 DSFIEMANA
+537 FIEVANH
-546 NEKSRS
+546 NDRS

>member
-1 MSKKKVLVVA
+1 MSKKKVLLVA

-40 EFAIYM
+40 EFCIYAPPSM
-46 KTSEG
+46 G
-51 KDLPWKVYGNAPEDS
+51 KEVPWKFYGNAPEADE
-66 DPQEQKDLYN
+66 PKEQHDLYN
-76 SNANNQCGAWRFDKV
+76 GNPNNQFGAWRFDKV

-98 IVLSYRDPWMD
+98 IVLTYRDPWMD

-155 IKTLEKDGGHLLN
+155 IKTLEKDAGHLLN
-168 IKGCASPGI
+168 VVGCASPGI

-195 IDPEAN
+195 LLPDIN

-218 LKSFAKFLKQA
+218 IKSFSKFLKVA
-229 PPSIKDNTYLL
+229 PPEIKDNTYLL

-262 GGKILT
+262 GSRVLT
-268 TYVCRNCKRWRVDF
+268 TYVCKNCKQYKIDF
-282 FRDSLNY
+282 FKDTLNY
-289 CPHCKSI
+289 CERCKSI

-303 GMGLEVPDLV
+303 SFGLEVPDLV
-313 KIYNI
+313 KIYNC
-318 MDLYI
+318 MDLYV

-343 PIAASNY
+343 PIASSNY

-356 LKWTHGYPINIQK
+356 IQWTKGYPIKIQK

-375 TNAERVYPDNDHLIQ
+375 TNAERVFPDNDHLVEIM
-390 ILNYHLTLSPEEKA
+390 INHLMLSPEDKA
-404 EKSKQVR
+404 KKSAEVR
-411 EATIARYDWDD
+411 QATVERYDWDD
-422 CAKVWMDYID
+422 CAKAWMDYID
-432 TYKPKQLQGHWDH
+432 VYKPVGKQGKWGY
-445 PPQLYQIPENVPDN
+445 PPELYDIPAEMPKVDN
-459 LTNDQFVEFVY
+459 NQFVEWLYNAV
-470 THILNESENAF
+470 LNQPEDAF

-487 LVRDLNIGAQVEHG
+487 LLRDLNIGAVVDHG
-501 IIEPINREKILER
+501 IVDPISRDKVFENYKNRANNKIITEKIRTGLLSLAPE
-514 FKQQAMNKLVVE
+514 K
-526 RIRGGGATLQN
+526 
-537 DSFIEMANA
+537 FIEVANGKE
-546 NEKSRS
+546 N

>member
-1 MSKKKVLVVA
+1 MTKKKVLLVA

-51 KDLPWKVYGNAPEDS
+51 KNVPWKLYGNAPED
-66 DPQEQKDLYN
+66 DEPDDQKQLYN
-76 SNANNQCGAWRFDKV
+76 SNPNNQFGAWRFDKV
-91 VLDFKPD
+91 ILDFKPD

-155 IKTLEKDGGHLLN
+155 IKTLEKDAGHLLN

-195 IDPEAN
+195 IDPNAN

-218 LKSFAKFLKQA
+218 IKSFAKFLKVA
-229 PPSIKDNTYLL
+229 PPEIKDNTYLL

-253 GYHISEEEV
+253 GYHISEEGV
-262 GGKILT
+262 GGKVLT
-268 TYVCRNCKRWRVDF
+268 TYVCRQCKRYRVDF
-282 FRDSLNY
+282 FRDSLSF
-289 CPHCKSI
+289 CPHCKTI
-296 SCVMPSV
+296 SSVMPSV
-303 GMGLEVPDLV
+303 SMGLEVPDLV

-318 MDLYI
+318 MDLYV

-343 PIAASNY
+343 PIASSDY

-356 LKWTHGYPINIQK
+356 LRWTKGYPIRIQK

-375 TNAERVYPDNDHLIQ
+375 TNAERVFPDNDHLVEVMI
-390 ILNYHLTLSPEEKA
+390 NHLMLSPEEKA
-404 EKSKQVR
+404 KKSAEVR
-411 EATIARYDWDD
+411 QATVDRYDWDD
-422 CAKVWMDYID
+422 CAKVWMNYID
-432 TYKPKQLQGHWDH
+432 TYTPNGLQGHWNN
-445 PPQLYQIPENVPDN
+445 PPQLFEIPQEIPPNLDN
-459 LTNDQFVEFVY
+459 ETFVEFLYNQV
-470 THILNESENAF
+470 TNQPNDSF

-487 LVRDLNIGAQVEHG
+487 LVRDLNIGAVVDHG
-501 IIEPINREKILER
+501 VVEPINRDKIFQR
-514 FKQQAMNKLVVE
+514 YQQHAQNKLVVE
-526 RIRGGGATLQN
+526 KIRSGMASIDQ
-537 DSFIEMANA
+537 DSFIKAA
-546 NEKSRS
+546 NENETN

>member
-1 MSKKKVLVVA
+1 MSKKRVLLVA

-40 EFAIYM
+40 EFAIYL
-46 KTSEG
+46 KTSDG
-51 KDLPWKVYGNAPEDS
+51 KDVPWKVYGNAPED
-66 DPQEQKDLYN
+66 DEPQEQKDLYN
-76 SNANNQCGAWRFDKV
+76 SNPNNQFGAWRFDKV

-98 IVLSYRDPWMD
+98 VVLSYRDPWMD
-109 MFISKSPLLP
+109 MYISQSPLLP
-119 YFHWVW
+119 FFHWVW

-155 IKTLEKDGGHLLN
+155 EKTLEKDAGHLLN
-168 IKGCASPGI
+168 VVGCASPGI

-195 IDPEAN
+195 LDPNVN

-218 LKSFAKFLKQA
+218 IKSFSKFLKVA
-229 PPSIKDNTYLL
+229 PPAIKDNTYLL

-262 GGKILT
+262 GGKILS
-268 TYVCRNCKRWRVDF
+268 TYVCKHCKRWRVDF

-313 KIYNI
+313 KIYNC
-318 MDLYI
+318 MDLYV

-343 PIAASNY
+343 PIASTNY

-356 LKWTHGYPINIQK
+356 LEWTKGYPIKIQK

-375 TNAERVYPDNDHLIQ
+375 TNAERVFPDNDHLVEIM
-390 ILNYHLTLSPEEKA
+390 INHLMLSPEEKA
-404 EKSKQVR
+404 AKSKEVR
-411 EATIARYDWDD
+411 EATVARYDWDD

-432 TYKPKQLQGHWDH
+432 NHKPKSLEGRWNA
-445 PPQLYQIPENVPDN
+445 PPMVFEIPNQMPDN
-459 LTNDQFVEFVY
+459 LPHEQFVEFLYYNVL
-470 THILNESENAF
+470 HEPDSAF

-487 LVRDLNIGAQVEHG
+487 LVRDLNIGAQVDHG
-501 IIEPINREKILER
+501 IIEPMDRQKIFEK
-514 FKQQAMNKLVVE
+514 FKQRAMNKIVVE
-526 RIRGGGATLQN
+526 RIRSGAAKLQEE
-537 DSFIEMANA
+537 SFIAEANN
-546 NEKSRS
+546 NERN